1 MTKTIK
7 IQTAEFFINSVL
19 FIVSSIY
26 NYGLCLRVR
35 HVTWVY

>member
-19 FIVSSIY
+19 FIVIVY

-35 HVTWVY
+35 HATWVY